1 MKAHQP
7 IKCVYCL
14 LLSSL
19 TISRNI
25 MRKILFVLFYALL
38 SSQVFAQKEEP
49 REYPWEKA
57 AKRIEADD
65 AKAGRSKKMEQ
76 QGEAGV
82 KKPEKK
88 VDAENKRGK
97 GQ

>member
-1 MKAHQP
+1 
-7 IKCVYCL
+7 
-14 LLSSL
+14 
-19 TISRNI
+19 
-25 MRKILFVLFYALL
+25 MRKILFILFSTLL

-65 AKAGRSKKMEQ
+65 AKAGRSKKVEQ
-76 QGEAGV
+76 QGETDA

-88 VDAENKRGK
+88 VDAENKKGK
-97 GQ
+97 